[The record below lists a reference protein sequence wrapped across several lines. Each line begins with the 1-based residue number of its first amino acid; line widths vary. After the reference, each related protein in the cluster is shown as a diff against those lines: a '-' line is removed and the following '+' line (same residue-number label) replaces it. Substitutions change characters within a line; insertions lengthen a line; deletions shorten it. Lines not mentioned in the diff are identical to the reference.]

1 MHPYHRQKL
10 INSRPE
16 QNPLTQNGKLHVGVQ
31 QYDVVIVP
39 NLRTIRGTTLQVLEN
54 FAKIGGRVIV
64 AGSDPSLVDV
74 EPSLQ
79 PRSLSATRVPFTK
92 LDILRELETVR
103 DLKIVLDTG
112 TEADKLLYQMRADG
126 EQAYLFIC
134 NTDRVQP
141 RKCRVDIR
149 GAWSAALLDTFS
161 GKSYS
166 FKTEV
171 IEGWTRFHHYF
182 HGCAS
187 LLLRLYPITF
197 EPCLSALEIP
207 AWTVSHELVDCTA
220 SLSEPNVLLLDI
232 ASHKLNDDAEWEAA
246 EEILRIDNIAR
257 ENLGLRQKKDAFA
270 QPWTTPKSTP
280 TNTISLRFC
289 FTSTID
295 VHGAHL
301 ALENAAIT
309 TISLDGTPI
318 VAESSG
324 YWVDECISKI
334 PLPPIPAGPHE
345 LILSLLFGPATNLE
359 RVYILG
365 EFGVDLR
372 GRKATIVPL
381 ELEKVAVGDYTRQGL
396 PFYVGNV
403 HYNFQLRVEAPR
415 PQRTAIQ
422 VPRFVAPLLT
432 VQLDGR
438 DMGAIAL
445 QPHTLDLGELSAGEY
460 KLRITAYGNRDH
472 AFGALHLPEGLTKW
486 YGPDAFRTAG
496 EWWSYEYTIR
506 EMGVLTAVRVLMTDE
521 NEAARK
527 GWDRGSIKGYL

>member
-1 MHPYHRQKL
+1 MHPRKRHRL
-10 INSRPE
+10 IISRPE
-16 QNPLTQNGKLHVGVQ
+16 QNPRTENGKLCVGVQ

-39 NLRTIRGTTLQVLEN
+39 NLRTIRSTTLQILED
-54 FAKIGGRVIV
+54 FAKGSGRVIV

-74 EPSLQ
+74 EASLQ
-79 PRSLSATRVPFTK
+79 PKSLSAARVPFTR

-103 DLKIVLDTG
+103 DVKIVLDTG
-112 TEADKLLYQMRADG
+112 MEADKLLYQMRADG
-126 EQAYLFIC
+126 EEGYLFIC
-134 NTDRVQP
+134 NTDRVKP

-149 GAWSAALLDTFS
+149 GAWSATLLDTFS

-171 IEGWTRFHHYF
+171 VEGWTRFHHHF
-182 HGCAS
+182 DGCAS
-187 LLLRLYPITF
+187 LLLRLYPVTH

-207 AWTVSHELVDCTA
+207 AWTVSHELVDSAA

-232 ASHKLNDDAEWEAA
+232 ASHKLNNDVDWEAP

-270 QPWTTPKSTP
+270 QPWTTPKSAP
-280 TNTISLRFC
+280 TNTISLRFN
-289 FTSTID
+289 FTST
-295 VHGAHL
+295 VNVRGAHL
-301 ALENAAIT
+301 ALENAAIA
-309 TISLDGTPI
+309 TISLDGAPV
-318 VAESSG
+318 VASSSG
-324 YWVDECISKI
+324 YWVDESISTI
-334 PLPPIPAGPHE
+334 PLPPIPAGSHE
-345 LILSLLFGPATNLE
+345 LILSLPFGPATNLE

-381 ELEKVAVGDYTRQGL
+381 VLDKLAVGDYTRQGL

-403 HYNFQLRVEAPR
+403 HYDFTLRVEGPR

-422 VPRFVAPLLT
+422 VPRFVAPLLA

-438 DMGAIAL
+438 DVGAIAF
-445 QPHTLDLGELSAGEY
+445 QPHTLDLGELLAGEY
-460 KLRITAYGNRDH
+460 KLQITAYGNRDH

-521 NEAARK
+521 KAAAGK

>member
-1 MHPYHRQKL
+1 M
-10 INSRPE
+10 IISRPE
-16 QNPLTQNGKLHVGVQ
+16 QNPLTENGKLRVGVQ
-31 QYDVVIVP
+31 QYDVVIIP
-39 NLRTIRGTTLQVLEN
+39 NLRTIRSTTLRILEN
-54 FAKIGGRVIV
+54 FANGSGKVIV

-74 EPSLQ
+74 EPSLE
-79 PRSLSATRVPFTK
+79 PESLSATRVPFTR

-112 TEADKLLYQMRADG
+112 MEADKLLYQMRADG
-126 EQAYLFIC
+126 EEGYLFIC
-134 NTDRVQP
+134 NTDRVKP
-141 RKCRVDIR
+141 SKCRVDIR
-149 GAWSAALLDTFS
+149 GAWSATLLDTFS

-171 IEGWTRFHHYF
+171 IEGWTRFHHHF

-187 LLLRLYPITF
+187 LLLRLYPVTH

-207 AWTVSHELVDCTA
+207 AWTISHELVDCAA

-232 ASHKLNDDAEWEAA
+232 ASHKLNNDVEWEAP

-270 QPWTTPKSTP
+270 QPWTTSKSAP

-301 ALENAAIT
+301 ALENAATT
-309 TISLDGTPI
+309 TISLDGAPI
-318 VAESSG
+318 VVESSG
-324 YWVDECISKI
+324 YWVDECISTI
-334 PLPPIPAGPHE
+334 PLPPILAGSHE
-345 LILSLLFGPATNLE
+345 LILSLPFGPATNLE

-381 ELEKVAVGDYTRQGL
+381 ALEKLAVGDYTRQGL

-403 HYNFQLRVEAPR
+403 HYDFTLRVDGTGL
-415 PQRTAIQ
+415 QRTAIQ
-422 VPRFVAPLLT
+422 VPRFVAPLLA
-432 VQLDGR
+432 VQLNGR
-438 DMGAIAL
+438 DVGAIAF
-445 QPHTLDLGELSAGEY
+445 QPHSLDLGELSGGEY
-460 KLRITAYGNRDH
+460 KLQITAYGNRDH
-472 AFGALHLPEGLTKW
+472 AFGALHLPDGLTKW

-506 EMGVLTAVRVLMTDE
+506 EMGVLTAVRVLMTDDKA
-521 NEAARK
+521 AARK